1 MEKDSATS
9 KVSDRLPTTLSVY
22 LVLLADGDPYTITA
36 TRTMLQELKKVENNK
51 MLKLSFFVFVSRIQ
65 PIVEWLYTHV
75 CICLHLHSEVTT
87 TPLSN

>member
-1 MEKDSATS
+1 MQTVRFLSAS
-9 KVSDRLPTTLSVY
+9 LQHYKEY

-65 PIVEWLYTHV
+65 PVVEWLYTHV
-75 CICLHLHSEVTT
+75 CICLNLHSKVTT

>member
-1 MEKDSATS
+1 MQTVRFLSAS
-9 KVSDRLPTTLSVY
+9 LQHYQEY